1 MRMLGQTPSE
11 DEVSEIIKD
20 FAEGD
25 TMALEEFLDFMA
37 RQLNG
42 ASDKREEDLSKE
54 FKLLL
59 KETFRW
65 YDTDADGIISW
76 DELKMALKNTGE
88 KIEEWEI
95 EELMKDGDENMDKR
109 IDFDEWINMM
119 KELEGQVQCLD
130 LEQIFIFSLT
140 ISIYIVLTTQ
150 NGYLFKVNHDNIA
163 FLHKR
168 QNCGFFPS

>member
-1 MRMLGQTPSE
+1 MSLPEELKNECTGAFEVFTKESTDGKLGAEELGKVMRMLGQTPSE

-119 KELEGQVQCLD
+119 KELEGQVQC
-130 LEQIFIFSLT
+130 
-140 ISIYIVLTTQ
+140 
-150 NGYLFKVNHDNIA
+150 
-163 FLHKR
+163 
-168 QNCGFFPS
+168 